1 MSIYASGSPTPTS
14 SPTLTTQE
22 QVRDAAMSYIKSR
35 HPETAKF
42 MTNLAWTGGRATPPN
57 LIGTETYMYYSQGW
71 NVTINYPVYPNPI
84 YKITADYSAIGISIP
99 YRIIWKG
106 TMQNELVNETSYVFA
121 Q

>member
-1 MSIYASGSPTPTS
+1 
-14 SPTLTTQE
+14 
-22 QVRDAAMSYIKSR
+22 VRDAAMSYIKSR

-42 MTNLAWTGGRATPPN
+42 MANLDWTGGKVTSPN
-57 LIGTETYMYYSQGW
+57 LIGAETYMYYSQGW